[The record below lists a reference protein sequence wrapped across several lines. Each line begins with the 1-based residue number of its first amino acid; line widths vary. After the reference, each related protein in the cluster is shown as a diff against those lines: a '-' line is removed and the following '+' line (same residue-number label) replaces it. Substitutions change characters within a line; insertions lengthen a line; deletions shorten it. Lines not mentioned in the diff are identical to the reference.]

1 MEVATMA
8 TIELGNIQSKLV
20 DASIEAIRAVDTA
33 LAVPTPN
40 YHFSSSYKAGHW
52 DGMTRFYKVQ
62 TNRFPTGLLS
72 QVVRELAR
80 VKEPYE
86 IVDKRDVLSPTV
98 EETIELLH
106 EEYGSITLRDYQHE
120 SVKRSITATR
130 GVVNIATNGGKTE
143 VACGIMQSILGV
155 LPKGKRIVFFTHAK
169 EIFYQSHKRIE
180 ERLGMKVGLVG
191 DEIWDE
197 NDITVVMIPTVGKYL
212 TVPKILP
219 KNPKRTKLTKE
230 LEKIGKSDPDKSK
243 RIRDEITLLEKE
255 EWVNIKAKVKKTK
268 ALLDSTIAFI
278 ADEVHHAASTTWYDV
293 FMKCNNAYFRFGL
306 TGTVDEDDPI
316 NLNRLLGCTGKI
328 IIKISNQFLIDNGYS
343 AKPTVYMIDLDC
355 EEVVGGDYRDAYDEG
370 IIHNHDRNMAFS
382 TIIAERAN
390 SQHQCLIIVNE
401 TSHGENISELLETMG
416 IESVFTHGK
425 RASGFREDALEGF
438 KTGAIRVLIATPILD
453 EGVDVSGINC
463 LFLMAAGKSMRQLL
477 QRIGRGLRKKADG
490 SGVEVFDCLD
500 YHNEYLAEHTLERYN
515 TYKAEGFEVI
525 KLEPNQ
531 A

>member
-1 MEVATMA
+1 M
-8 TIELGNIQSKLV
+8 
-20 DASIEAIRAVDTA
+20 
-33 LAVPTPN
+33 
-40 YHFSSSYKAGHW
+40 
-52 DGMTRFYKVQ
+52 
-62 TNRFPTGLLS
+62 
-72 QVVRELAR
+72 
-80 VKEPYE
+80 
-86 IVDKRDVLSPTV
+86 
-98 EETIELLH
+98 
-106 EEYGSITLRDYQHE
+106 
-120 SVKRSITATR
+120 
-130 GVVNIATNGGKTE
+130 
-143 VACGIMQSILGV
+143 C
-155 LPKGKRIVFFTHAK
+155 
-169 EIFYQSHKRIE
+169 
-180 ERLGMKVGLVG
+180 
-191 DEIWDE
+191 
-197 NDITVVMIPTVGKYL
+197 
-212 TVPKILP
+212 
-219 KNPKRTKLTKE
+219 
-230 LEKIGKSDPDKSK
+230 
-243 RIRDEITLLEKE
+243 IRD
-255 EWVNIKAKVKKTK
+255 
-268 ALLDSTIAFI
+268 S
-278 ADEVHHAASTTWYDV
+278 
-293 FMKCNNAYFRFGL
+293 
-306 TGTVDEDDPI
+306 
-316 NLNRLLGCTGKI
+316 LNRLLGCTGKI